1 MGVYERGGV
10 QMPTYMTLIN
20 YTQKGVENMKDSPN
34 RLDAAKEL
42 FKSMGGELKS
52 FYLAMGKY
60 DAVVIAEGPDDET
73 AIKLAMTI
81 GAAGA
86 IRTETLRVFTE
97 DEYRK
102 IISELP

>member
-1 MGVYERGGV
+1 
-10 QMPTYMTLIN
+10 MTLIN
-20 YTQKGVENMKDSPN
+20 YTQKGVENIKDSPN
-34 RLDAAKEL
+34 RLDVGREL
-42 FKSMGGELKS
+42 FKSMGAELKS
-52 FYLAMGKY
+52 FYLAMGRY
-60 DAVVIAEGPDDET
+60 DAVVIGEGPDDET
-73 AIKLAMTI
+73 VIKLAMTL